1 MIFKTIYGP
10 ELESI
15 FLWIL
20 KFNKV
25 DEKEL
30 LECFG
35 GMIGEKK
42 SSIINIKDAL
52 IFLQSAQLLYK
63 EDDLWTTNRY
73 DINQEN
79 FKIKLIK
86 NLRKI
91 QLEDKD
97 SIDAKFIGFLE
108 QLYIKKDKL
117 FLKDLYQKIN
127 EISIDTSISEEKV
140 NAWKRVLE
148 YLEIGNRCYS
158 GLRIS
163 YSENLLKQIL
173 IDWDEDEGPLQYF
186 LESHVDKYI
195 PWKNSKGEISKVLVN
210 TLEQLEEKNIIKLIQ
225 KQDLPARS
233 YLQSRQIKWIQKGEL
248 YENTMC

>member
-20 KFNKV
+20 KFKKV
-25 DEKEL
+25 NEKDL
-30 LECFG
+30 LEYFG

-42 SSIINIKDAL
+42 SSTINIKDTL
-52 IFLQSAQLLYK
+52 TFLQSAKLIYK

-73 DINQEN
+73 DINKDN
-79 FKIKLIK
+79 FKIKVIE
-86 NLRKI
+86 NLRNI
-91 QLEDKD
+91 QLKDKN
-97 SIDAKFIGFLE
+97 SIDSKFIGFLE
-108 QLYIKKDKL
+108 QLYIKEDKL

-127 EISIDTSISEEKV
+127 EISTDVCISEEKV

-173 IDWDEDEGPLQYF
+173 IEWDEDEGPLQYF

-195 PWKNSKGEISKVLVN
+195 PWKNSNGEISKVLVN

-225 KQDLPARS
+225 KQDLPAKS
-233 YLQSRQIKWIQKGEL
+233 YLKSRKIKWIQKGEL
-248 YENTMC
+248 YENTMY